1 MDINR
6 IVFSVVFLDE
16 KRVELWKKSIYIII
30 LQHPCFFP
38 TRCKSGLYDSYPTRA
53 AVAQLIF
60 DCFLC
65 LVSFVVPIEI

>member
-16 KRVELWKKSIYIII
+16 KRVELWKNIYNNSAASM
-30 LQHPCFFP
+30 FFP
-38 TRCKSGLYDSYPTRA
+38 TRCKSGLYDSYPNRA

-65 LVSFVVPIEI
+65 LVSFIVPIEI